1 MEGNSAG
8 EVYSFAGVA
17 VTKYHMQG
25 ALNNSNLFPPSSE
38 GYSWRSRGQQGWFL
52 RRPLSLARRLPSSPC
67 VFSWSPLRVCVCL
80 NVLLILLCMHA
91 C

>member
-38 GYSWRSRGQQGWFL
+38 GYSWRSRGSARL
-52 RRPLSLARRLPSSPC
+52 VSSEASLLGS
-67 VFSWSPLRVCVCL
+67 
-80 NVLLILLCMHA
+80 
-91 C
+91 